1 MVQRAQKA
9 GSGTAAAGDTAE
21 GHPTCCRPR
30 KGRPPVMEAGERRE
44 RILDALDG
52 HFREVG
58 LAGMTMGAIARRA
71 GMSKQTLYGLFQDR
85 DSLFEAYVERRFA
98 QLQTNATEVE
108 EAARLEDRLRAL
120 FRFDQPAEAWDLPIA
135 LFRLAVAE
143 AQSHPRLARRCMEEG
158 PRHKQR
164 LLQCEIERACAR
176 GELSVADPAAA
187 AGLLMDMLHLPIT
200 EALADP
206 AYRPTTAAWKER
218 FELGLA
224 VFLRGMT

>member
-1 MVQRAQKA
+1 MARSAQK
-9 GSGTAAAGDTAE
+9 SGNQPAAGDPPA
-21 GHPTCCRPR
+21 CCRPR

-85 DSLFEAYVERRFA
+85 DALFEAYVERRFA
-98 QLQTNATEVE
+98 QLHLDSTGVAED
-108 EAARLEDRLRAL
+108 ARFEDRLRAL
-120 FRFDQPAEAWDLPIA
+120 FRFDHPAEAWDLPIA

-164 LLQCEIERACAR
+164 LLQCEIERACTR

-187 AGLLMDMLHLPIT
+187 AALLMDMLHLPILD
-200 EALADP
+200 ALADP
-206 AYRPTTAAWKER
+206 SHRPTPDDWKRR
-218 FELGLA
+218 FDLGLS
-224 VFLRGMT
+224 VFLRGVA